1 LQESNNKS
9 SEKGKS
15 LMTQSLIQAYHQA
28 PWRNQMKW
36 IATFLLGVIVVA
48 LVAGLYL
55 SISAQSVT
63 IGLQIQIA
71 NDDKIGKQQE
81 IADLNNRLGDL
92 TAGPTMLA
100 RAKELGYEP
109 IDPSN
114 IEYMLVPGYSG
125 RQTASLAPQTA
136 PEIEPKPELNAE
148 YTRSLSEVLFQGLMK
163 FNAMQARRIP

>member
-1 LQESNNKS
+1 
-9 SEKGKS
+9 
-15 LMTQSLIQAYHQA
+15 MTQSLIQAYHQA
-28 PWRNQMKW
+28 PWRNQLKW

-63 IGLQIQIA
+63 IGLQIQGA
-71 NDDKIGKQQE
+71 NDDKVVIQQG

-92 TAGPTMLA
+92 TAGPAMLA
-100 RAKELGYEP
+100 RAKALGYDY
-109 IDPSN
+109 IDPSA
-114 IEYMLVPGYSG
+114 IEYIVVAGYSG
-125 RQTASLAPQTA
+125 RQTAVLAPQTS
-136 PEIEPKPELNAE
+136 PEKQPKPELDPE